1 MPMIKTFTQH
11 DLMRRLYLETSA
23 EETKEI
29 DKALLCD
36 SQLQRQYQE
45 MAVLKKELDQVRLEP
60 SDATVKNILHYAQG
74 LQEHS

>member
-1 MPMIKTFTQH
+1 
-11 DLMRRLYLETSA
+11 MRRLYHETSA
-23 EETKEI
+23 EETREI

-45 MAVLKKELDQVRLEP
+45 MVALKNELDGAKLEP
-60 SDATVKNILHYAQG
+60 SDAAVKNILHYAQG

>member
-1 MPMIKTFTQH
+1 
-11 DLMRRLYLETSA
+11 MRRLYLETSP

-36 SQLQRQYQE
+36 SELQRQYNE
-45 MAVLKKELDQVRLEP
+45 MAAMKKQLDDVQMQP
-60 SDATVKNILHYAQG
+60 SESAVKNILHYAQG

>member
-1 MPMIKTFTQH
+1 
-11 DLMRRLYLETSA
+11 MRRLYHETSA
-23 EETKEI
+23 EETREI

>member
-1 MPMIKTFTQH
+1 MIKIFTQH
-11 DLMRRLYLETSA
+11 DLMRRLYQETSP

-36 SQLQRQYQE
+36 SELQRQYNE
-45 MAVLKKELDQVRLEP
+45 MAALKKELDNAQLQP
-60 SDATVKNILHYAQG
+60 SDSAVKNILHYAQG

>member
-1 MPMIKTFTQH
+1 
-11 DLMRRLYLETSA
+11 MRRLYLETSE

-36 SQLQRQYQE
+36 SELQRQYKE
-45 MAVLKKELDQVRLEP
+45 MVAMKKQMDEIQLNP
-60 SDATVKNILHYAQG
+60 SDAVIKNILHYAQG

>member
-1 MPMIKTFTQH
+1 MTKSFTQQ
-11 DLMRRLYLETSA
+11 DLMRRLYLETSP

-36 SQLQRQYQE
+36 SELQRQYNE
-45 MAVLKKELDQVRLEP
+45 MAAMKKELDNAQMQP
-60 SDATVKNILHYAQG
+60 SESAVKNILHYAQG

>member
-1 MPMIKTFTQH
+1 
-11 DLMRRLYLETSA
+11 MRRLYQETSP

-36 SQLQRQYQE
+36 SELQRQYSE
-45 MAVLKKELDQVRLEP
+45 MAALKKELDNAQLQP
-60 SDATVKNILHYAQG
+60 SDSVVKNILHYAQG

>member
-1 MPMIKTFTQH
+1 MIKTFTQN
-11 DLMRRLYLETSA
+11 DLMRRLYHETSA

-45 MAVLKKELDQVRLEP
+45 LVALKKELNEVQLEP
-60 SDATVKNILHYAQG
+60 LEATVKNILHYAQG
-74 LQEHS
+74 LQEHG

>member
-1 MPMIKTFTQH
+1 MIKTFTRH
-11 DLMRRLYLETSA
+11 DLMKRLYHETSA

-45 MAVLKKELDQVRLEP
+45 MAALKKELDEAKLEP
-60 SDATVKNILHYAQG
+60 SDATIKNILHYAQG

>member
-1 MPMIKTFTQH
+1 
-11 DLMRRLYLETSA
+11 MRRLYQETSV

-45 MAVLKKELDQVRLEP
+45 MVALKKELDRVQLEP
-60 SDATVKNILHYAQG
+60 SEETVKNIIHYAQG

>member
-1 MPMIKTFTQH
+1 
-11 DLMRRLYLETSA
+11 MRRLYHETSA

-36 SQLQRQYQE
+36 AQLKRQYQE
-45 MAVLKKELDQVRLEP
+45 MVALKMELNEAQLEP
-60 SDATVKNILHYAQG
+60 SDAIVKNILHYAQG

>member
-1 MPMIKTFTQH
+1 
-11 DLMRRLYLETSA
+11 MRRLYLETSA

-36 SQLQRQYQE
+36 SELQRHYQE

-60 SDATVKNILHYAQG
+60 SDSTVKNILHYAQG

>member
-1 MPMIKTFTQH
+1 
-11 DLMRRLYLETSA
+11 MRRLYLETST

-45 MAVLKKELDQVRLEP
+45 LVSIKNDLDEARLEP
-60 SDATVKNILHYAQG
+60 SEKTVKNILNYARG
-74 LQEHS
+74 LHEIS

>member
-1 MPMIKTFTQH
+1 
-11 DLMRRLYLETSA
+11 MRRLYLETTA

-45 MAVLKKELDQVRLEP
+45 MAAVKKELDGARLEP
-60 SDATVKNILHYAQG
+60 SEATVKNILYYAQG

>member
-1 MPMIKTFTQH
+1 
-11 DLMRRLYLETSA
+11 MRRLYHETSA

-45 MAVLKKELDQVRLEP
+45 MIALKKELNDVELEP
-60 SDATVKNILHYAQG
+60 SDATVKNILHYAHG
-74 LQEHS
+74 LKEHS

>member
-1 MPMIKTFTQH
+1 
-11 DLMRRLYLETSA
+11 MRRLYLETSP

-36 SQLQRQYQE
+36 SELQRQYNE
-45 MAVLKKELDQVRLEP
+45 LAATKKELDNAQLQP
-60 SDATVKNILHYAQG
+60 SDSVVKNILHYAQG

>member
-1 MPMIKTFTQH
+1 
-11 DLMRRLYLETSA
+11 MRRLYHETSA
-23 EETKEI
+23 EESTEI

-45 MAVLKKELDQVRLEP
+45 MVALKMELDQVRLEP
-60 SDATVKNILHYAQG
+60 SDSTVKNILHYAQG